1 MMEERK
7 LVTVTA
13 GVIYHDNKIL
23 IAQRR
28 KDKSLGGFWE
38 FPGGKIEAGETCEQT
53 LAREIKEEFNIDIQ
67 VGKYLFEHTYS
78 YENFDLKM
86 YVYEA
91 NWDGKGTIKIC
102 DHEQYAFVSVSEMDA
117 YSFAGA
123 DYPVI
128 DFLKKQA

>member
-1 MMEERK
+1 MQERK
-7 LVTVTA
+7 LITVTA
-13 GVIYHDNKIL
+13 GVIYHGGKIL

-38 FPGGKIEAGETCEQT
+38 FPGGKIEANETCEQT

-67 VGKYLFEHTYS
+67 VGKYLFEHTYN
-78 YENFDLKM
+78 YETFDLKM

-91 NWDGKGTIKIC
+91 TWDGKGQIKIC
-102 DHEQYAFVSVSEMDA
+102 DHEQFAFVSVSQTDS
-117 YSFAGA
+117 YVFAGA

>member
-1 MMEERK
+1 MEERK

-53 LAREIKEEFNIDIQ
+53 LTREIKEEFDIDIE

-91 NWDGKGTIKIC
+91 SWNGNGTIKIC

>member
-1 MMEERK
+1 MDARR

-13 GVIYHDNKIL
+13 GVIYYQNKIL

-38 FPGGKIEAGETCEQT
+38 FPGGKMEAGETCEQT
-53 LAREIKEEFNIDIQ
+53 LAREIKEEFDIDIQ
-67 VGKYLFEHTYS
+67 VGKYLFEHTHH

-91 NWDGKGTIKIC
+91 TWKGNGKITIC
-102 DHEQYAFVSVSEMDA
+102 DHEQYAFVLIPEMA
-117 YSFAGA
+117 SYEFAGA

-128 DFLKKQA
+128 DFLKRQA

>member
-7 LVTVTA
+7 LITVTA
-13 GVIYHDNKIL
+13 GVIYHNGKIL

-38 FPGGKIEAGETCEQT
+38 FPGGKIEQGETCEQT
-53 LAREIKEEFNIDIQ
+53 LAREIKEEFDINID
-67 VGKYLFEHTYS
+67 VGKYLFEHTYK
-78 YENFDLKM
+78 YDHFDLKM

-91 NWDGKGTIKIC
+91 KWDGNGTIKIC
-102 DHEQYAFVSVSEMDA
+102 DHEQYAFVSLSEMDA

-128 DFLKKQA
+128 DFLKKQE